1 MILDRTIMTTLIFSP
16 GLLLTEKL
24 YAGLEHHLDG
34 RYPIHHTD
42 TTGADTITAMA
53 ERALDQTTG
62 LIIPVGLSM
71 GGYITLEIARLAPER
86 LRALVIMDSNAIA
99 DTQERREERRKLIEM
114 SKIGRFKGVTSALM
128 PKFIARH
135 NLDDERITGLVTEMA
150 QEIGRDNFILQ
161 QNAIMSRRDQFDT
174 LSGLDRPGLFIV
186 GSEDTLTPPE
196 QVRAMADAMP
206 DSTFVEIRNSGHL
219 PPLEDPLSVNRAVE
233 NFLSGLE

>member
-1 MILDRTIMTTLIFSP
+1 MITLIFSP
-16 GLLLTEKL
+16 GLLLTKKL
-24 YAGLEHHLDG
+24 YAGLERHLDG

-71 GGYITLEIARLAPER
+71 GGYITLEMARLAPER
-86 LRALVIMDSNAIA
+86 LRALVIMDSNATA

-128 PKFIARH
+128 PKFIARR
-135 NLDDERITGLVTEMA
+135 NLGDERITGAVTEMA

-174 LSGLDRPGLFIV
+174 LSGLDMPGLFVV

-196 QVRAMADAMP
+196 QVREMADAMT
-206 DSTFVEIRNSGHL
+206 DSTYVEIRNSGHL
-219 PPLEDPLSVNRAVE
+219 PPLEDPVSVNRAVE
-233 NFLSGLE
+233 NFLSGLD

>member
-1 MILDRTIMTTLIFSP
+1 MITLIFSP
-16 GLLLTEKL
+16 GLLLTKKL
-24 YAGLEHHLDG
+24 YAGLERHLDG

-42 TTGADTITAMA
+42 TTGVDTITAMA

-99 DTQERREERRKLIEM
+99 DTPERREERRKLIEM

-128 PKFIARH
+128 PKFIARR
-135 NLDDERITGLVTEMA
+135 NIDDERITGAVTEMA

-174 LSGLDRPGLFIV
+174 LSGLDMPGLFVV

-196 QVRAMADAMP
+196 QVREMADALT
-206 DSTFVEIRNSGHL
+206 DSTYVEIRNSGHL
-219 PPLEDPLSVNRAVE
+219 PPLEDPVSVNRAVE
-233 NFLSGLE
+233 NFLSGLD

>member
-1 MILDRTIMTTLIFSP
+1 MTTLIFSP

-24 YAGLEHHLDG
+24 YNGLERHLDG

-42 TTGADTITAMA
+42 TTGVDTITAMA

-71 GGYITLEIARLAPER
+71 GGYITLEMARLAPER

-135 NLDDERITGLVTEMA
+135 NLGDERITGAVTDMA
-150 QEIGRDNFILQ
+150 QDIGRDNFILQ

-174 LSGLDRPGLFIV
+174 LSGLDQPGLFIV

-196 QVRAMADAMP
+196 QVRAMADAMT
-206 DSTFVEIRNSGHL
+206 DSTYVEIRNSGHL
-219 PPLEDPLSVNRAVE
+219 PPLEDPVSVNRAVE